1 MLIRTQSGDA
11 VAEIVHAYISEMM
24 GEKDFYIF
32 GTCSSRGAFS
42 GGRVTLGIYKS
53 KEKAFAEIDSM
64 TEFFSQ
70 NPNGVYKMR

>member
-42 GGRVTLGIYKS
+42 GGRVTLGIYRS
-53 KEKAFAEIDSM
+53 
-64 TEFFSQ
+64 
-70 NPNGVYKMR
+70 